1 MLNGIGF
8 IIILVCVFG
17 SFMISG
23 GKFEII
29 LHALPHELMAIGGAS
44 IGAFIVSNS
53 MSTLKKA
60 GKGITRAFKGGKW
73 KAQDYKDLLTL
84 MFSVLSTFKKGGATA
99 LEPHLDRP
107 EESTLFAPYPRLLKD
122 HHLIEF
128 MCDYLRMMTVNFE
141 DPHQLDAAMD
151 ADIEKHHHEEA
162 HPQHALQIMADGL
175 PAVGI
180 VAAVL
185 GVIKTMGSIDQP
197 TEILGA
203 MIGGALVGTFLGI
216 LLSYC
221 LVGPLAAKLLETIE
235 EDSKPFFI
243 VKTAIVAYA
252 QNQPVQ
258 VAIEI
263 ARRMTPSA
271 YAPTFQ
277 QLETALDEAKNGLNP
292 ATA

>member
-1 MLNGIGF
+1 MLNGVGF
-8 IIILVCVFG
+8 LVILGCVFG
-17 SFMISG
+17 SFIMAG
-23 GKFEII
+23 GKMDII

-53 MSTLKKA
+53 MSTVKKA
-60 GKGITRAFKGGKW
+60 GKGLMRSFKGGKW

-84 MFSVLSTFKKGGATA
+84 MFGVLSTFKKGGATA
-99 LEPHLDRP
+99 LEPHLDNP
-107 EESTLFAPYPRLLKD
+107 EESSLFQPYPRLLKD

-128 MCDYLRMMTVNFE
+128 TCDYLRMMTVNFE

-175 PAVGI
+175 PAIGI

-203 MIGGALVGTFLGI
+203 MIGGALVGTFMGV

-221 LVGPLAAKLLETIE
+221 VVGPLASKLLETIE

-271 YAPTFQ
+271 HAPTFQ